1 MPLPTKLQIENLGP
15 NVMPFERRGNPQ
27 FKIQDGEAITE
38 LFQNAVYDATE
49 DSLPLNV
56 ILVDKLNILN
66 GDANDA
72 KYLWIINE
80 SGLRI
85 ILEQTVNPHAGRKV
99 VCHTNLT
106 GGELA
111 LQGGELWFDM
121 QGHVYLNN
129 KSGRYGASTLKHR
142 EAILD
147 YFRFVGYGNV
157 FQLLA

>member
-15 NVMPFERRGNPQ
+15 NVMPFERRANSQ
-27 FKIQDGEAITE
+27 SKIQEGESITE

-49 DSLPLNV
+49 DSLPSNV
-56 ILVDKLNILN
+56 ILSEKLDILN
-66 GDANDA
+66 GNANKA
-72 KYLWIINE
+72 KYLWIIDE

-85 ILEQTVNPHAGRKV
+85 IPEQTVNPHAGRKV

-111 LQGGELWFDM
+111 LQGGELWFDT
-121 QGHVYLNN
+121 QGYVYINN
-129 KSGRYGASTLKHR
+129 NSGRYGASTFKHR

-147 YFRFVGYGNV
+147 YFRFVGYENI
-157 FQLLA
+157 FQLKA